1 MTAQAS
7 GLARARASR
16 GRVIV
21 VGTGDS
27 TRELSNTLRRLVPRV
42 SESHDLYRAID
53 DVGSSGAR
61 EPVAVVAISARCEGF
76 NAAACFDAFQRIDPT
91 VQLLLIVD
99 QGTEVFVADALA
111 QGFENSISLP
121 AEPDELRRIFGDLGL
136 IELPRPARE
145 TSTQHHATH
154 SASSSLSSAS
164 SAHASDDARR
174 SDHARAAAP
183 LTRDGQVPPPRN
195 VVEIAIQ
202 DAQARVSTEPAEHK
216 SPRSN
221 TTDASSPKAR
231 ATHPTSSEI
240 PHRRAPARGFTMP
253 AQGQRSATPH
263 PEGPPGDLDLVR
275 ALLEGGDL
283 HGAALRVL
291 RHHLG
296 TADVR
301 FVSDMH
307 SDEAD
312 DVALDRRSVRHVR
325 VGMGN
330 DFFGTLI
337 SATLDQ
343 ATLESW
349 AAWLAHWLELES
361 SHSELRRL
369 AWTDELTGA
378 GNRRAFDRVCTDVLA
393 TALSERR
400 SVSLMCFDIDNFKHY
415 NDAFGHD
422 AGDEVLRE
430 TVELVRVCIRRG
442 DHVFR
447 IGGDEF
453 VVLFC
458 DPSPPRSERALNASE
473 GSHAPHTAHSA
484 HKPPSIGAP
493 ESVESIAQR
502 FQRAIA
508 EMRFASLGAHGLG
521 TVSVSAGVAVFP
533 WEGHDAA
540 SLLRLADLRA
550 IESKRAGKNIIT
562 FGPTNQDRD

>member
-7 GLARARASR
+7 GLARTRASR

-21 VGTGDS
+21 VGTGEN
-27 TRELSNTLRRLVPRV
+27 THQLANTLRRLLPRV

-61 EPVAVVAISARCEGF
+61 EPVAAVAISARCEGF

-91 VQLLLIVD
+91 VQLLIIVD
-99 QGTEVFVADALA
+99 HGTEVFVAEALA

-136 IELPRPARE
+136 IELPRSPRDSSA
-145 TSTQHHATH
+145 QHP
-154 SASSSLSSAS
+154 ASSSAT
-164 SAHASDDARR
+164 SAHAADDARR
-174 SDHARAAAP
+174 HDHARVAAAV
-183 LTRDGQVPPPRN
+183 THDGHVPSPRN

-202 DAQARVSTEPAEHK
+202 DAQARISTEPTDSKA
-216 SPRSN
+216 SRGN
-221 TTDASSPKAR
+221 VTDAPAHRGR
-231 ATHPTSSEI
+231 ASHAASNEV
-240 PHRRAPARGFTMP
+240 PHRRAQARGFTMP
-253 AQGQRSATPH
+253 AQRQRNATPH

-301 FVSDMH
+301 FVSDTRADE
-307 SDEAD
+307 SDEAE
-312 DVALDRRSVRHVR
+312 LDRRSVRHVR

-378 GNRRAFDRVCTDVLA
+378 GNRRAFDRMCADVLA

-458 DPSPPRSERALNASE
+458 DPSPPRSERALNSSDT
-473 GSHAPHTAHSA
+473 SHASP
-484 HKPPSIGAP
+484 KVPGIGAP
-493 ESVESIAQR
+493 ESVESIAHR

-508 EMRFASLGAHGLG
+508 ELRFASLGAQGPG

-562 FGPTNQDRD
+562 FGPVNQDRD